1 MKNIYIIPTDKTGN
15 KRFFHVTNDLEKTM
29 QWQHI
34 YITNDEEIKEGDW
47 FYFPIEIIE
56 NEKGHKYVSNDW
68 SKFSDILY
76 SLYAKKIILTTDGD
90 LIKDGIQAIDN
101 EFLEWAFKNPKC
113 DFVEVKPLLSNNGR
127 AFYEYKIIIPQ
138 EEFIQEETLK
148 EVAKVEP
155 QQEKRYSEEDVK
167 KIAFDF
173 YYDMS
178 HKLGVPEYL
187 ITENAT
193 NVDVWFKKFK
203 KSV

>member
-1 MKNIYIIPTDKTGN
+1 
-15 KRFFHVTNDLEKTM
+15 M

-76 SLYAKKIILTTDGD
+76 SLYAKKIILTTDGN